1 MADFSAFLSFKK
13 FLFFQS
19 LFLQD
24 YLRKLFKNQEFL
36 GGQVCV
42 AASLSKDIRARK
54 QTCLT
59 TKLLK
64 KTVFQRASLISA
76 AKK

>member
-1 MADFSAFLSFKK
+1 LRLFSIFSPKDAREIKEALQKPGFFK
-13 FLFFQS
+13 
-19 LFLQD
+19 
-24 YLRKLFKNQEFL
+24 EFL

-64 KTVFQRASLISA
+64 KTVF
-76 AKK
+76 

>member
-1 MADFSAFLSFKK
+1 
-13 FLFFQS
+13 
-19 LFLQD
+19 
-24 YLRKLFKNQEFL
+24 
-36 GGQVCV
+36 V

-64 KTVFQRASLISA
+64 KTVFEELPLVKNQSCHDLLYQIPSL
-76 AKK
+76 KKIFNKKFWPKILVIKLKKTKAV

>member
-1 MADFSAFLSFKK
+1 MSKLPQKDGFYSLGSSEKPG
-13 FLFFQS
+13 FFPGI
-19 LFLQD
+19 F
-24 YLRKLFKNQEFL
+24 REFL

-64 KTVFQRASLISA
+64 KTVF
-76 AKK
+76 

>member
-1 MADFSAFLSFKK
+1 MEALQKPG
-13 FLFFQS
+13 FFPEI
-19 LFLQD
+19 F
-24 YLRKLFKNQEFL
+24 REFL

-59 TKLLK
+59 AKLLQK
-64 KTVFQRASLISA
+64 DSFCRASIIA
-76 AKK
+76 RIGYNFVNYGTP